1 MASRANRRN
10 DGSKPMFVSD
20 LRQLTARHLP
30 ETIGRTRA
38 VTEWSTTRMRPE
50 VATVVDALAQRHAE
64 ATGREITKS
73 EIIAAALNLSLP
85 VLVAHVFPAQGAR

>member
-10 DGSKPMFVSD
+10 DGSNPMFISD

-30 ETIGRTRA
+30 ETVGRARD
-38 VTEWSTTRMRPE
+38 VTEWSTARMRPE
-50 VATVVDALAQRHAE
+50 VATVIDTLTQRHAD

-85 VLVAHVFPAQGAR
+85 VLSANVFPAQDAR